1 MRNSLTVSVWDP
13 LVRSFHWLL
22 VAGFFTAYFSED
34 DFMTLHAWA
43 GYLVLSLLAFR
54 IAWGFVGPRHARFSD
69 FVASP
74 WRALRYLGR
83 LFTGRA
89 PRHLGHNPAGGLMI
103 VALLIGLILTGATGL
118 VVYGVEE
125 HAGPLAAYVAHWS
138 RSTGKAF
145 EEVHEFLANGVLL
158 LVFVHVA
165 GVLMESLLH
174 RENLVKAMW
183 TGEKRLD

>member
-1 MRNSLTVSVWDP
+1 MRHSPTVPVWDP
-13 LVRSFHWLL
+13 LVRIFHWLL
-22 VAGFFTAYFSED
+22 VAGFFTAYLTED

-54 IAWGFVGPRHARFSD
+54 LAWGFVGPRHARFSD
-69 FVASP
+69 FVAP
-74 WRALRYLGR
+74 PGEALRYLGR
-83 LFTGRA
+83 VVTGRA

-103 VALLIGLILTGATGL
+103 VALLVGLVLTGASGL

-125 HAGPLAAYVAHWS
+125 QAGPLAAYVAHWP
-138 RSTGKAF
+138 RAIGKAF

-165 GVLMESLLH
+165 GVIVESLLH

-183 TGEKRLD
+183 TGEKRLN